1 MGHTAA
7 GGFVSI
13 PPYQRTVMT
22 VAPIPS
28 LAVLTDLESA
38 ATAVERVRLTRRV
51 WLASA
56 SVLLVPATALGARTR
71 DVERYERDVSDSAE
85 RAGAAR
91 AGVGASLARVESV
104 VTDYAGYARFIDQ
117 FEKARVV
124 ARSGASTDLYI
135 EIPILHGLTKIWAV
149 LRFGAPVRQADA
161 TLVKGKMVKGNVK
174 RLDVTWRI
182 HRVDADWTRLAAE
195 LLLDISL
202 PAPRS
207 AVMKTVKRAAAQAVK
222 GARREA
228 ESRA

>member
-1 MGHTAA
+1 
-7 GGFVSI
+7 
-13 PPYQRTVMT
+13 MT
-22 VAPIPS
+22 IAPIPS
-28 LAVLTDLESA
+28 PGLAPDLESA
-38 ATAVERVRLTRRV
+38 SPTSAGQIFLTRRV
-51 WLASA
+51 LLASA
-56 SVLLVPATALGARTR
+56 GMLLLPATALGERSR
-71 DVERYERDVSDSAE
+71 DVERYEREVPDSQE

-91 AGVGASLARVESV
+91 AGVGASQARVESV

-117 FEKARVV
+117 FERARVV
-124 ARSGASTDLYI
+124 GRSGNSTDLYI

-149 LRFGAPVRQADA
+149 LRFGTPVRQADA
-161 TLVKGKMVKGNVK
+161 SIVKGRMIKGNVK

-182 HRVDADWTRLAAE
+182 HRVDSDWTRLAAE

-222 GARREA
+222 GARHEA

>member
-1 MGHTAA
+1 
-7 GGFVSI
+7 
-13 PPYQRTVMT
+13 MT
-22 VAPIPS
+22 VKPLPTP
-28 LAVLTDLESA
+28 TDGADFGSA
-38 ATAVERVRLTRRV
+38 FSSSSDQILVTRRA

-56 SVLLVPATALGARTR
+56 GVLLLPGTALGARDR
-71 DVERYERDVSDSAE
+71 NVERYETKVRDSSK

-91 AGVGASLARVESV
+91 AGVEASRARVEAV

-117 FEKARVV
+117 FDRARVV
-124 ARSGASTDLYI
+124 GRSSNLTDLYI

-149 LRFGAPVRQADA
+149 LQFGVPARYSNA
-161 TLVKGKMVKGNVK
+161 TIVTGRMIKGNVK
-174 RLDVTWRI
+174 RLDVTWRVQ
-182 HRVDADWTRLAAE
+182 RVDPDWTRLAAE

-207 AVMKTVKRAAAQAVK
+207 AIMKTVKRAAAQAVT